1 MKKYLLS
8 LFGVLMIGLISGAQ
22 ANAVVVDSSQYKT
35 LSYTIKFDDSVDA
48 SKENSNIAA
57 ADLLGRIAEGIN
69 YFPQTNNASGY
80 QYANVF
86 FGNAKGIRFS
96 KTNGTDNGSLSW
108 QVPAAGQKVASS
120 IVIEASSYT
129 NGSRTFDA
137 TMAVTVNGT
146 QVGEPVAIEK
156 NATKNYVFDLETLTK
171 VTSVKINGTLPFY
184 IKSITVNYV
193 EEKAATTLSFA
204 NNSIDYV
211 LGQTTFTGQKVTA
224 TPNVSGITYS
234 SSDQTV
240 ATVNATTGD
249 VTVLA
254 KGSTTITATF
264 SGNDDYKP
272 ASAAYAIN
280 VKSPDQIAPDFKFNT
295 TSVTK
300 AFDPE
305 YAGENL
311 YNPQGLDAT
320 YTSTVESVATVDA
333 TTGKVTLKGLGTTE
347 IIAST
352 NGNDK
357 YSPATARYTINVT
370 KRTVKLSWTPA
381 SANLAL
387 NDAFTAPT
395 LVVEPAYAASAVRLT
410 ASGLLSV
417 AADGKTINLKGGED
431 GTGKVTA
438 SVISDVY
445 EATPVVFNL
454 RVSDASMIEDVVKAS
469 DFVNGNYTSKS
480 GVTYNG
486 KFNKS
491 GDLMYIATSR
501 GDGISIVG
509 NEYDLVLNKIK
520 FVYSANN
527 PTTTAI
533 NIYGDNAPKNA
544 IAEYTNKIGGTIKY
558 SKDEDAE
565 YVFRPA
571 EGSEIR
577 GVGILTTG
585 DLYLEELV
593 FVYEKVTPEYS
604 FDKTAYSIVAGE
616 NFTAPVLNN
625 VSKGLTAINYSSS
638 NTNVA
643 TIDQNGVLKLLTNA
657 DLKEEVSTT
666 ITAENAGDAIFNA
679 HKATYTLT
687 VLPRTSEPAGLAFS
701 ATSIDHV
708 YGKAFTAPELT
719 KETNA
724 PVKYTSDKPEI
735 AEVDSNGNVTIKGT
749 GVVTITASTD
759 EIEGFFAGEA
769 SYKINIAKAKVVLN
783 WEPASAEIELNGT
796 FNQPELKI
804 SNADNNEALNAE
816 AAAYVNLTAT
826 GVLSIAADGKTINLT
841 KGEDGTGKVVASI
854 VSNLFEAD
862 SKEFNLTVTDPT
874 KIQDVLTVDMFS
886 ANAGAGVSTYTS
898 NETSVTYTAN
908 TSSSNNNFRI
918 SETGGIWITNNS
930 YDLEISKISLVYNI
944 NTNNGNKVTV
954 YTSGNVETSTGN
966 YTTVAAEFAKAD
978 DALTFT
984 KRFDDGVKSIYLKPS
999 ATVTVSQIIVQ
1010 YKKLTPVLKFTT
1022 DTYTVHQNDVTFV
1035 SPKVTGVPEGVKVT
1049 YTSNNEA
1056 AATVTADGEVTLKA
1070 KGTARITAA
1079 MEATGVYNAAS
1090 AFYTL
1095 NVEEPMVEI
1104 GDLTVSINNGERQTI
1119 ADGGEIEVNALDALS
1134 FSMLNADNI
1143 KVTVTDNDDMN
1154 QDVTGN
1160 SFNLS
1165 FKTAETYTVT
1175 VTATNSTDSEKTVT
1189 FDVIVSYEESKL
1201 LGDFYVNNE
1210 AVSSDEVIVADI
1222 NKTVTFAATNAVNGT
1237 FICTINSVA
1246 QTADENGIF
1255 KFTPTEVGEYTV
1267 RLEAT
1272 DIYGNPE
1279 SDGYV
1284 EFTLNVVIPEAEIL
1298 DFVNNTYGMTVM
1310 TSGNDYNGANQVLTE
1325 TSFKYTVNNR
1335 TRLWGVDGQK
1345 GLRFNGSATTK
1356 GQLTVEAPEGYVI
1369 TAILTLDGNGN
1380 AATFTNI
1387 ATTIAQD
1394 KKTAQVNFTS
1404 DASTGVSIPG
1414 LKVEVVKI
1422 PDVEG
1427 LTPSLDEIQA
1437 SKADSNGDILITL
1450 VTEPGLRIYWK
1461 QTYKYLDKRHR
1472 VVSHEGFQEAD
1483 VDETGTTHTFNVKHG
1498 YFDYYAY
1505 HPESDT
1511 QGEVNHAVVYNTG
1524 EVTSIEEIEA
1534 GEESEGEV
1542 YDLQGRRI
1550 AKPTRGLF
1558 IQNGV
1563 KVLIRK

>member
-48 SKENSNIAA
+48 NKENKGISAS
-57 ADLLGRIAEGIN
+57 DLFNRIAEGNN
-69 YFPQTNNASGY
+69 YFPSNPGI
-80 QYANVF
+80 ANVY

-96 KTNGTDNGSLSW
+96 NTNGSANGSLNW
-108 QVPAAGQKVASS
+108 TVPAAGQKVASS
-120 IVIEASSYT
+120 IVIEASGYAHPST
-129 NGSRTFDA
+129 GKTFDA
-137 TMAVTVNGT
+137 TMALSVNGT
-146 QVGEPVAIEK
+146 QVGAPVAVEK
-156 NATKNYVFDLETLTK
+156 NTTKNYVFDLEALTK
-171 VTSVKINGTLPFY
+171 VTSLKIEAVLPFY

-204 NNSIDYV
+204 NNSIDYI

-395 LVVEPAYAASAVRLT
+395 LVVEPSYAASTVKLT

-438 SVISDVY
+438 SIISDVY

-454 RVSDASMIEDVVKAS
+454 RVSDASKVEDVVKAS

-486 KFNKS
+486 KFSKS
-491 GDLMYIATSR
+491 GDLISIAQTR
-501 GDGISIVG
+501 GDYLGIIG
-509 NEYDLVLNKIK
+509 NEYGLVLNKVK
-520 FVYSANN
+520 FIYSASN
-527 PTTTAI
+527 PSTTTI
-533 NIYGDNAPKNA
+533 NIYGGNAPMTA
-544 IAEYTNKIGGTIKY
+544 IADYTDKIGSTTKY
-558 SKDEDAE
+558 PSDNVE
-565 YVFRPA
+565 YVFRPT
-571 EGSEIR
+571 EGTEIR
-577 GVGILTTG
+577 GLRFETTG
-585 DLYLEELV
+585 NLFLEELV
-593 FVYEKVTPEYS
+593 FIYEKVTPEYS

-616 NFTAPVLNN
+616 DFTAPVLNN
-625 VSKGLTAINYSSS
+625 VSKGLTAISYSSA

-643 TIDQNGVLKLLTNA
+643 TIDQNGVLKLLT
-657 DLKEEVSTT
+657 DKYLKEEVSTT

-769 SYKINIAKAKVVLN
+769 SYKINIAKAQVVLN
-783 WEPASAEIELNGT
+783 WEPASAEIELNGA
-796 FNQPELKI
+796 FNQPVLKI

-816 AAAYVNLTAT
+816 AAAYVKLTAT

-874 KIQDVLTVDMFS
+874 KIQDVLTVNMFS
-886 ANAGAGVSTYTS
+886 ANTGSGLFTYTS
-898 NETSVTYTAN
+898 NETGVTYAAN
-908 TSSSNNNFRI
+908 TTSSNNNFRL
-918 SETGGIWITNNS
+918 SDAGLWITNNS
-930 YDLEISKISLVYNI
+930 NDLEISKISLVYNI
-944 NTNNGNKVTV
+944 GTNNGNKVTV

-966 YTTVAAEFAKAD
+966 FTTVAAEFAKAD

-999 ATVTVSQIIVQ
+999 AVVTISQIIVQ

-1022 DTYTVHQNDVTFV
+1022 DSYTVHQNDVTFV

-1079 MEATGVYNAAS
+1079 MEATGIYNAAS

-1104 GDLTVSINNGERQTI
+1104 GDLTVSINNGERKTI
-1119 ADGGEIEVNALDALS
+1119 SNEGEIEVKALDALS

-1175 VTATNSTDSEKTVT
+1175 VTATNDTDSEKTVT
-1189 FDVIVSYEESKL
+1189 FDIAVSYEENKL

-1356 GQLTVEAPEGYVI
+1356 GQLIVEAPEGYVI
-1369 TAILTLDGNGN
+1369 TAISTLDGNGN

>member
-22 ANAVVVDSSQYKT
+22 ANAVVVDTSIYKEG
-35 LSYTIKFDDSVDA
+35 SYTIKFSDSVEA
-48 SKENSNIAA
+48 SKENSTLKAG
-57 ADLLGRIAEGIN
+57 DLYNRIAEGKD
-69 YFPQTNNASGY
+69 YFPSSSSV
-80 QYANVF
+80 ANVF
-86 FGNAKGIRFS
+86 YGNANGIRFS
-96 KTNGTDNGSLSW
+96 NSNGSANGLLSW
-108 QVPAAGQKVASS
+108 NVPANGQKLATS
-120 IVIEASSYT
+120 IVIEVPSYT
-129 NGSRTFDA
+129 HTSGKTFDA
-137 TMAVTVNGT
+137 TMALSVNGT

-156 NATKNYVFDLETLTK
+156 NTTKNYVFDLEALTK
-171 VTSVKINGTLPFY
+171 VTSLKIEAVLPFY
-184 IKSITVNYV
+184 VKSITVNYV
-193 EEKAATTLSFA
+193 EEKTATTLSFA

-224 TPNVSGITYS
+224 TPNVDGITYS
-234 SSDQTV
+234 SSNEAV

-249 VTVLA
+249 VKVLA
-254 KGSTTITATF
+254 TGSATITATF

-280 VKSPDQIAPDFKFNT
+280 VKSPEQIAPAFKFNT

-311 YNPQGLDAT
+311 YNPQGLVAT

-333 TTGKVTLKGLGTTE
+333 ATGKVTLKGLGTTE

-352 NGNDK
+352 NGDNT

-381 SANLAL
+381 SVNLSL

-438 SVISDVY
+438 SIVSDIY

-486 KFNKS
+486 QFKKF
-491 GDLMYIATSR
+491 GDL
-501 GDGISIVG
+501 ISISSDRSDAIGIVG
-509 NEYDLVLNKIK
+509 NAYDLVLNKVK
-520 FVYSANN
+520 FIYSTDN
-527 PTTTAI
+527 PSTTAI
-533 NIYGDNAPKNA
+533 NIYGSNAAKNT
-544 IAEYTNKIGGTIKY
+544 IAEYTEQIGSTTKY
-558 SKDEDAE
+558 PTDIE

-577 GVGILTTG
+577 GMRFATSGL
-585 DLYLEELV
+585 LYLEELV

-616 NFTAPVLNN
+616 DFTAPVLNN
-625 VSKGLTAINYSSS
+625 VSKGLTAISYSSS

-643 TIDQNGVLKLLTNA
+643 TIDKNGVIKLLTNA

-687 VLPRTSEPAGLAFS
+687 VLPRTSKPAGLAFS

-708 YGKAFTAPELT
+708 YGNAFTAPTLT

-749 GVVTITASTD
+749 GVVTITASTEAVD
-759 EIEGFFAGEA
+759 DYYAGEA

-804 SNADNNEALNAE
+804 SNADNNEAINAE
-816 AAAYVNLTAT
+816 AAAYVNLTTT

-874 KIQDVLTVDMFS
+874 KIQDVLTIGMFS
-886 ANAGAGVSTYTS
+886 GNSGSYTYTS
-898 NETSVTYTAN
+898 NETGVTYTAN
-908 TSSSNNNFRI
+908 SSSSNNNFRLSDGGFWI
-918 SETGGIWITNNS
+918 SNNS
-930 YDLEISKISLVYNI
+930 YDLEISKISFVYDNG
-944 NTNNGNKVTV
+944 TNNGNKVTV
-954 YTSGNVETSTGN
+954 YTSDNVETSTGN
-966 YTTVAAEFAKAD
+966 FTTVAAEFAKSN

-999 ATVTVSQIIVQ
+999 AVVTISQIIVQ
-1010 YKKLTPVLKFTT
+1010 YKKINPVLKFTT
-1022 DTYTVHQNDVTFV
+1022 DTYNVHQNDVTFV

-1079 MEATGVYNAAS
+1079 MEATGIYNAAS

-1095 NVEEPMVEI
+1095 NVEDPMLEI
-1104 GDLTVSINNGERQTI
+1104 GNLTVSINNGERKTI
-1119 ADGGEIEVNALDALS
+1119 SNEGEIEVKALDALS

-1143 KVTVTDNDDMN
+1143 KVTVTDNDKMN

-1160 SFNLS
+1160 SFDLS

-1189 FDVIVSYEESKL
+1189 FDVIVSYEENKL

-1210 AVSSDEVIVADI
+1210 AVSSDEAINADI

-1246 QTADENGIF
+1246 QTADENGNF
-1255 KFTPTEVGEYTV
+1255 KFTPTEVGTYTV

-1369 TAILTLDGNGN
+1369 TAISTLDGNGN

>member
-22 ANAVVVDSSQYKT
+22 ANAVVVDTSIYKEG
-35 LSYTIKFDDSVDA
+35 SYTIKFSDSVEA
-48 SKENSNIAA
+48 SKENSTLKA
-57 ADLLGRIAEGIN
+57 ADLYNRIAEGKE
-69 YFPQTNNASGY
+69 YFPSSSSV
-80 QYANVF
+80 ANVF
-86 FGNAKGIRFS
+86 YGNAKGIRFS
-96 KTNGTDNGSLSW
+96 NSNGSANGLLSW
-108 QVPAAGQKVASS
+108 NVPAAGQKLATS
-120 IVIEASSYT
+120 IVIEVPSYT
-129 NGSRTFDA
+129 HPTNGKTFDA
-137 TMAVTVNGT
+137 TMALSVNGT

-156 NATKNYVFDLETLTK
+156 NTTKNYVFDLEALTK
-171 VTSVKINGTLPFY
+171 VTSLKIEAVLPFY
-184 IKSITVNYV
+184 VKSITVNYV
-193 EEKAATTLSFA
+193 EEKTATTLSFA

-224 TPNVSGITYS
+224 TPNVDGITYS
-234 SSDQTV
+234 SSNEAV

-249 VTVLA
+249 VKVLA
-254 KGSTTITATF
+254 TGSATITATF

-280 VKSPDQIAPDFKFNT
+280 VKSPEQIAPAFKYNT

-311 YNPQGLDAT
+311 YNPQGLDVT

-352 NGNDK
+352 NGNDT

-381 SANLAL
+381 SVNLSL

-438 SVISDVY
+438 SIVSDVY

-486 KFNKS
+486 QFKKF
-491 GDLMYIATSR
+491 GDL
-501 GDGISIVG
+501 ISISSDRSDAIGIVG
-509 NEYDLVLNKIK
+509 NEYDLVLNKVK
-520 FVYSANN
+520 FIYSTDN
-527 PTTTAI
+527 PSTTAI
-533 NIYGDNAPKNA
+533 NIYGSNAAKNT
-544 IAEYTNKIGGTIKY
+544 IAEYTEQIGSTTKY
-558 SKDEDAE
+558 PTDIE
-565 YVFRPA
+565 YVFHPA

-577 GVGILTTG
+577 GMRFATSGL
-585 DLYLEELV
+585 LYLEELV

-616 NFTAPVLNN
+616 DFTAPVLNN
-625 VSKGLTAINYSSS
+625 VSKGLTAISYSSS

-643 TIDQNGVLKLLTNA
+643 TIDQNGVLKLLTNK

-708 YGKAFTAPELT
+708 YGKAFTAPSLT

-724 PVKYTSDKPEI
+724 TVKYTSDKPEI

-796 FNQPELKI
+796 FNQPQLTI

-816 AAAYVNLTAT
+816 AAAYVKLTAT

-874 KIQDVLTVDMFS
+874 KIQDVLTISMFS
-886 ANAGAGVSTYTS
+886 GNSGSYTYTS
-898 NETSVTYTAN
+898 NETGVTYTAN
-908 TSSSNNNFRI
+908 SSSSNNNFRL
-918 SETGGIWITNNS
+918 SDGGFWITNNS
-930 YDLEISKISLVYNI
+930 YDLEISKISFVYDNG
-944 NTNNGNKVTV
+944 TNNGNKVTV

-966 YTTVAAEFAKAD
+966 FTTVAAEFAKSN

-999 ATVTVSQIIVQ
+999 AVVTISQIIVQ
-1010 YKKLTPVLKFTT
+1010 YKKITPVLKFTT
-1022 DTYTVHQNDVTFV
+1022 DSYTVHQNDVTFV

-1049 YTSNNEA
+1049 YTSNNAA
-1056 AATVTADGEVTLKA
+1056 AATVTADGEVTLVA

-1079 MEATGVYNAAS
+1079 MEATGIYNAAS

-1104 GDLTVSINNGERQTI
+1104 GDLTVSINNGERKTI
-1119 ADGGEIEVNALDALS
+1119 SNEGEIEVKALDALS

-1165 FKTAETYTVT
+1165 FKTEETYTVT
-1175 VTATNSTDSEKTVT
+1175 VTATNDTDSEKTVT

-1210 AVSSDEVIVADI
+1210 AVSSDEAINADI
-1222 NKTVTFAATNAVNGT
+1222 NKTVTFAATNAVKGT
-1237 FICTINSVA
+1237 FICTIDGVA

-1369 TAILTLDGNGN
+1369 TAISTLDGNGN

-1394 KKTAQVNFTS
+1394 KKTAEVNFTS